1 MRYGNY
7 VLSNC
12 KYPPPPP
19 KKRNFNFKGIRT
31 TGLCISTAVPYYF
44 SYEDPYI
51 ESRPLLTRTEWHMEV
66 MYTVEIQIVNEDMI
80 VAVLIAI

>member
-12 KYPPPPP
+12 KYPT
-19 KKRNFNFKGIRT
+19 KKENFNFKEIRT
-31 TGLCISTAVPYYF
+31 NGLCISAAVPYHL

-51 ESRPLLTRTEWHMEV
+51 ESRPLLAPNGMTHEDD
-66 MYTVEIQIVNEDMI
+66 VNCRNTNCK
-80 VAVLIAI
+80 